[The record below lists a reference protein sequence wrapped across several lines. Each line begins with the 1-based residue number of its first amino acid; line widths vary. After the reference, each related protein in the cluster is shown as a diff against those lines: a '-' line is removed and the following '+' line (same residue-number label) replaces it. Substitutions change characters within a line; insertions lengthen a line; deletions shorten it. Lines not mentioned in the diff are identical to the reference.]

1 MIRHIAAAV
10 VVVGLA
16 SSSLYAQSVVFTV
29 NTASAAVHAGPSTA
43 TPVVGAARRGAVLEV
58 RRELG
63 SWVRVPWPTAKD
75 GVGYVHV
82 SSGSITRAT
91 SNQSARPGTNVT
103 TVTNGTN
110 GTAAAVPPTAA
121 DVQRTR
127 PVAPSA
133 APVYITK
140 NTHSLGMG
148 GRMGGQTFGV
158 AASARMWRTNR
169 LGAQLD
175 LSRYEMTD
183 VTGTERVT
191 SVQFEPSVLYALR
204 DRVADDYWLRP
215 YVGAGANFG
224 RHSLTIDTLGPANSV
239 SEDRSGLQAFG
250 GGEMAFAAMPQFA
263 LSADVGYH
271 WSRAPF
277 AGHDFNG
284 LGFAV
289 SGHWYVK

>member
-1 MIRHIAAAV
+1 MIRHLAAAV
-10 VVVGLA
+10 VVLGLA
-16 SSSLYAQSVVFTV
+16 ASSLYAQSVVFTV

-43 TPVVGAARRGAVLEV
+43 TPVVGAARRDTVLEV
-58 RRELG
+58 TRELG
-63 SWVRVPWPTAKD
+63 SWVRVPWPAAKD

-82 SSGSITRAT
+82 SAGLIRRAS
-91 SNQSARPGTNVT
+91 SNQPVRPS
-103 TVTNGTN
+103 TNGATP
-110 GTAAAVPPTAA
+110 TMAPTAA
-121 DVQRTR
+121 VVQRTR
-127 PVAPSA
+127 PVQPPA
-133 APVYITK
+133 APVYVAK
-140 NTHSLGMG
+140 NTHSLGLG
-148 GRMGGQTFGV
+148 GRMGGQAFGV
-158 AASARMWRTNR
+158 AASARAWRANR

-175 LSRYEMTD
+175 VSRYAMTD
-183 VTGTERVT
+183 VTGAERVT

-204 DRVADDYWLRP
+204 DRVADYYWLRP

-224 RHSLTIDTLGPANSV
+224 RHSLSNDTLGAAYAI

-250 GGEMAFAAMPQFA
+250 GAEMAFAAMPTFA
-263 LSADVGYH
+263 LSADVSYH